1 MYKFISWLVIAFIG
15 LVPLGAFFDRKQ
27 PQKPNMEQF
36 FMKREKR
43 ATNPS
48 QCEDSCE
55 LEFSSIK
62 NSGLII
68 IPNVKSVMIDFTKSD
83 ILLPNFLL
91 PQKQFYL
98 ASSEFTNLYNKN
110 GVYKKINGYRI
121 YNFTYDVDSY
131 WLEEIVN
138 VKISFEKV
146 SSLYRIVL
154 FSAEM
159 PPLPEKD
166 NEQPLPTKITKN
178 DGEYQYT
185 QFQDKLDYLM
195 IQRRDFDKFNYSYL
209 Y

>member
-1 MYKFISWLVIAFIG
+1 
-15 LVPLGAFFDRKQ
+15 
-27 PQKPNMEQF
+27 
-36 FMKREKR
+36 
-43 ATNPS
+43 
-48 QCEDSCE
+48 
-55 LEFSSIK
+55 
-62 NSGLII
+62 
-68 IPNVKSVMIDFTKSD
+68 MIDFTKSD

-159 PPLPEKD
+159 PH
-166 NEQPLPTKITKN
+166 
-178 DGEYQYT
+178 
-185 QFQDKLDYLM
+185 
-195 IQRRDFDKFNYSYL
+195 
-209 Y
+209 